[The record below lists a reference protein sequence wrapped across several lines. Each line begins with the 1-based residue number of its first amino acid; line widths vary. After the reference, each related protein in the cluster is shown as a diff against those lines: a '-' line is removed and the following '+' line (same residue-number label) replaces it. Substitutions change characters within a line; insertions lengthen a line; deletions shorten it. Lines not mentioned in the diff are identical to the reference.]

1 MVARRLM
8 YGTAAV
14 IVFLAMALPAAAQT
28 TGTIVGAVKDPQG
41 GVVPGATITL
51 TSDSRGTQVGEVVT
65 NTSGDFTFVNV
76 PPDKYTIQVN
86 MSGFKPTKQ
95 SGISVSPGD
104 RQTVGVFTIEVGAVT
119 DTVVV
124 VAETP
129 LVQARSGERSFTV
142 PTSAV
147 ENLPI
152 ANRSFTAIA
161 ALAPGVTTSNG
172 LSTGDPIRIG
182 GGGDTNIMMDGVGVM
197 DTGSNRP
204 LLQMNV
210 ESIAEVKILTSGY
223 QAEFGRSSGLQ
234 ITAVTKSGT
243 NRFRGSGYGVLR
255 DSDWNSNSKV
265 NKLNGNAKTILQEKD
280 LGYSIGGPIGKP
292 GGSNKMF
299 FFYSQEFSPRTGGGD
314 VGRFRFPTALERN
327 GDFSQTL
334 DQNGAL
340 YNFIKNPSSPN
351 PCNATNTS
359 GCYADGGVLGRI
371 PASALYQPGLNILR
385 QYPMPNVTTPGVAWN
400 YEFDRPT
407 QTILSWQP
415 AVRVDYTPTAKL
427 RVTGK
432 YSGWQQRRDLIN
444 GSLPGFNDTQ
454 MQRPVISNLSFSG
467 NYNLNAT
474 TFVEATYGRSRNE
487 LAGCALAQSGT
498 GPTRCTNAIVMNENA
513 NRNNNGLGGIPLLF
527 PNAPSINPD
536 YYAYEALEK
545 MNPRSPA
552 WVNGAFQKPPTFAWG
567 SRVGSAPPN
576 LPFPSYFNVNATQDL
591 AVSLTKVMGRHT
603 LKAGYFN
610 THSYKAEQA
619 TNDQPFGAISFQQDT
634 VGTNPFDTSY
644 GFANAATGAFS
655 TFTQASAYVEGNFV
669 YDNREAYIQDN
680 WRVNNRLTLDYG
692 MRFVHA
698 APQYDKLGQATNF
711 IPDKWTLGTAPL
723 LYQPGCSITV
733 APGTACPTANIQARN
748 PVTGQLLGPNSSV
761 AIGTLVVGT
770 GNPTNGLFKGGDGIA
785 DTTYTFPALAFA
797 PRFGMAFDVTG
808 QQKMILRGGV
818 GLYYDR
824 PFGNSVISMS
834 GNPPASR
841 LVTVRWGQL
850 QSLGQGGLT
859 TQGPP
864 GLNTI
869 EHDAKLPSST
879 QFSAGMQ
886 VEIPWATMLDVE
898 WVGQHSFNT
907 VRTVNINTVDL
918 GSAFLP
924 QNQDPTKVSATP
936 GGAALPNDMMRA
948 YRGYGAINHRTFI
961 GRRTFHSLQ
970 MSVNRRFANGFS
982 FGFNDT
988 WVLYDHQADQQRG
1001 AGLRLQHAPDGSF
1014 SIRDDQAQAD
1024 ELFGTYIPTKHIFKG
1039 NFVWDLPDLRRDGAA
1054 LKTVGYLINDWQL
1067 SGIWTASTG
1076 GPTNNGAGGAY
1087 NIGYSYSSGG
1097 GNVNITGSN
1106 DFGGRVR
1113 IVGDPG
1119 SGCSSDIYRQFSVNA
1134 FQGPLSG
1141 SDGLESPAGY
1151 MRGCFQSV
1159 LDLSIAR
1166 NIRLGGA
1173 RNLQLR
1179 VDMFNAPNEARITG
1193 RNSTM
1198 NLTSPADPVTITN
1211 LPYDAQGNILPTRV
1225 RPANAGFGQAN
1236 AWQAP
1241 RSVQVQVRFSF

>member
-1 MVARRLM
+1 MVRRLVHAV
-8 YGTAAV
+8 AAV
-14 IVFLAMALPAAAQT
+14 IAFCAMTIPAAAQT
-28 TGTIVGAVKDPQG
+28 TGTITGTVKDPQG
-41 GVVPGATITL
+41 GVVPGATVTL
-51 TSDSRGTQVGEVVT
+51 TSDSRGTQLAEVVSDS
-65 NTSGDFTFVNV
+65 NGDFSFINV
-76 PPDKYTIQVN
+76 PPDRYTVQVS

-104 RQTVGVFTIEVGAVT
+104 RNSVGTFTIEVGALTDQVT
-119 DTVVV
+119 VR
-124 VAETP
+124 AEAP

-172 LSTGDPIRIG
+172 LPTGDPIRIG

-243 NRFRGSGYGVLR
+243 NRFRGSVYDVER
-255 DSDWNSNSKV
+255 NSDWYSNSKA
-265 NKLNGNAKTILQEKD
+265 NKLNGNPKTVLKEKD
-280 LGYSIGGPIGKP
+280 WGFSIGGPIGKP
-292 GGSNKMF
+292 GGTNNLF
-299 FFYSQEFSPRTGGGD
+299 FFYSQEFSPRTFGND
-314 VGRFRFPTALERN
+314 IGRYRFPTAAERN
-327 GDFSQTL
+327 GDFSASL

-351 PCNATNTS
+351 PCTAANTT
-359 GCYADGGVLGRI
+359 GCYADGGVVGRI

-385 QYPMPNVTTPGVAWN
+385 QYPMPNIDGTGQGWN
-400 YEFDRPT
+400 YEFTRPT
-407 QTILSWQP
+407 QNILSWQP
-415 AVRVDYTPTAKL
+415 AARVDWTPTSKL

-432 YSGWQQRRDLIN
+432 YSGWQQRRDVIQ
-444 GSLPGFNDTQ
+444 GTLPGFNDTQ

-474 TFVEATYGRSRNE
+474 TFIEATYGRSRNE

-498 GPTRCTNAIVMNENA
+498 GPSVCRNAIVMNENA
-513 NRNNNGLGGIPLLF
+513 NRNNNGLGGLPLLF
-527 PNAPSINPD
+527 PDAPAINPD
-536 YYAYEALEK
+536 YYAYQALEK
-545 MNPRSPA
+545 MDPKSPA
-552 WVNGAFQKPPTFAWG
+552 WVNGQFQKPPTFTWG
-567 SRVGSAPPN
+567 NRINSSNTPPN

-591 AVSLTKVMGRHT
+591 VVSLTKVMGRHT
-603 LKAGYFN
+603 VKTGYFN

-634 VGTNPFDTSY
+634 VGTNPFDTSF

-655 TFTQASAYVEGNFV
+655 SFTQASAYVEGNFV
-669 YDNREAYIQDN
+669 YDNREAYLQDN

-698 APQYDKLGQATNF
+698 TPQYDKLGQATNF
-711 IPDKWTLGTAPL
+711 LPDKWSASNAPR
-723 LYQPGCSITV
+723 LYLPGCSITI
-733 APGTACPTANIQARN
+733 AAGTACPSANIQAVN
-748 PVTGQLLGPNSSV
+748 PVTGQLLGPNSSL
-761 AIGTLVVGT
+761 AIGTLVGGT
-770 GNPTNGLFKGGDGIA
+770 GSLTNGLFKGGDGIV
-785 DTTYTFPALAFA
+785 DTTYTFPKLAFA
-797 PRFGMAFDVTG
+797 PRFGMAYDVTG

-841 LVTVRWGQL
+841 LVTVRYGQL

-869 EHDAKLPSST
+869 QYDAKLPSST

-886 VEIPWATMLDVE
+886 TEIPWSTMLDIE

-936 GGAALPNDMMRA
+936 GGAALSNDLMRPM
-948 YRGYGAINHRTFI
+948 RGYGSINHRMFN
-961 GRRTFHSLQ
+961 GARTFHSLQ
-970 MSVNRRFANGFS
+970 MSVNRRFANGYS

-988 WVLYDHQADQQRG
+988 WVLYDHQL
-1001 AGLRLQHAPDGSF
+1001 AGLRLRHNADGSF
-1014 SIRDDQAQAD
+1014 AVRDDQAQAD
-1024 ELFGTYIPTKHIFKG
+1024 ELFGTFVPTKHVLKG
-1039 NFVWDLPDLRRDGAA
+1039 NFVWDLPDLRASAPA
-1054 LKTVGYLINDWQL
+1054 LKVVGHILNDWQL
-1067 SGIWTASTG
+1067 SGIWTGSTG

-1087 NIGYSYSSGG
+1087 NVGYSYSSGG
-1097 GNVNITGSN
+1097 SNLNITGSN

-1119 SGCSSDIYRQFSVNA
+1119 SGCSSDPYRQFNVNA
-1134 FQGPLSG
+1134 FQGPLTG
-1141 SDGLESPAGY
+1141 SDGLESPSGY
-1151 MRGCFQSV
+1151 LRGCFQSQ

-1166 NIRLGGA
+1166 NIRMGGT

-1193 RNSTM
+1193 RNGTM
-1198 NLTSPADPVTITN
+1198 NLASPADPVTITN
-1211 LPYDAQGNILPTRV
+1211 LPYDAQGNILPNRV

-1236 AWQAP
+1236 AWQRP
-1241 RSVQVQVRFSF
+1241 REVQVQVKFSF

>member
-1 MVARRLM
+1 MVVRRFLH
-8 YGTAAV
+8 AAAAA
-14 IVFLAMALPAAAQT
+14 IAFCALALPAAAQT
-28 TGTIVGAVKDPQG
+28 TGTIVGTVKDSQG
-41 GVVPGATITL
+41 GIVPGASVSL
-51 TSDSRGTQVGEVVT
+51 TSDSRGTQVAEVIT
-65 NTSGDFTFVNV
+65 DSRGDFTFINV
-76 PPDKYTIQVN
+76 SPDKYTVQVT
-86 MSGFKPTKQ
+86 MSGFKPIKQ

-104 RQTVGVFTIEVGAVT
+104 RQTVGVFTIEVGSLSDA
-119 DTVVV
+119 VVV

-129 LVQARSGERSFTV
+129 LVQARSGERSFTI
-142 PTSAV
+142 PTKAV

-172 LSTGDPIRIG
+172 LPTGDPIRIG
-182 GGGDTNIMMDGVGVM
+182 GGGDTNIMMDGVGVI

-210 ESIAEVKILTSGY
+210 ESIAEVKVLTSGY

-243 NRFRGSGYGVLR
+243 NRIRGSVYDVER
-255 DSDWNSNSKV
+255 NSDWYSNTKA
-265 NKLNGNAKTILQEKD
+265 NKLNGNPKTVLKEKD
-280 LGYSIGGPIGKP
+280 WGFSVGGPIGKP
-292 GGSNKMF
+292 GGNNNLF
-299 FFYSQEFSPRTGGGD
+299 FFYSQEFSPRTFGND
-314 VGRFRFPTALERN
+314 VGRYRFPTAAERN
-327 GDFSQTL
+327 GDFSASL

-340 YNFIKNPSSPN
+340 YNLIKNPASPN
-351 PCNATNTS
+351 PCTAANTS
-359 GCYADGGVLGRI
+359 GCYQDGGVVGRI
-371 PASALYQPGLNILR
+371 PASALYEPGLNILR
-385 QYPMPNVTTPGVAWN
+385 QYPMPNIDGTGLGYN
-400 YEFDRPT
+400 YEFTRPN
-407 QTILSWQP
+407 QDILSWQP
-415 AVRVDYTPTAKL
+415 AGRIDWQASSKL

-432 YSGWQQRRDLIN
+432 YSGWQQRRDVI
-444 GSLPGFNDTQ
+444 GGTLPGFNDTQ

-474 TFVEATYGRSRNE
+474 TFIEATYGRSRNE

-498 GPTRCTNAIVMNENA
+498 GPSVCRNAIVMNENA
-513 NRNNNGLGGIPLLF
+513 NRNNNGLGGLPLLF

-536 YYAYEALEK
+536 YYAYQALEK
-545 MNPRSPA
+545 MSPHSPA
-552 WVNGAFQKPPTFAWG
+552 WVNGAFQKPPTFTWG
-567 SRVGSAPPN
+567 NRVANAPPN

-591 AVSLTKVMGRHT
+591 VVSLTKVMGRHT
-603 LKAGYFN
+603 IKTGYFN

-619 TNDQPFGAISFQQDT
+619 TNDQPFGAINFQQDT

-644 GFANAATGAFS
+644 GYANAATGAFS
-655 TFTQASAYVEGNFV
+655 SFTQASAYVEGNFV

-680 WRVNNRLTLDYG
+680 WRVSNRLTLDYG

-698 APQYDKLGQATNF
+698 TPQYDKLGQATNF
-711 IPDKWTLGTAPL
+711 LPDKWTQGNAPK
-723 LYQPGCSITV
+723 LYQPGCSVTV
-733 APGTACPTANIQARN
+733 APGTACPAANVQALN
-748 PVTGQLLGPNSSV
+748 PVTGQLLGPNSSL

-770 GNPTNGLFKGGDGIA
+770 GNPTNGLFKGGDGIV
-785 DTTYTFPALAFA
+785 DTTYTFPTMAFA
-797 PRFGMAFDVTG
+797 PRFGMAYDLTG
-808 QQKMILRGGV
+808 EQKTILRGGV

-841 LVTVRWGQL
+841 LVTVRYGQL

-869 EHDAKLPSST
+869 EYDAKLPTSL

-886 VEIPWATMLDVE
+886 REIPWSTMLDVE
-898 WVGQHSFNT
+898 WVGQHSYNS

-936 GGAALPNDMMRA
+936 GGAAMPNDIMRA
-948 YRGYGAINHRTFI
+948 YQGYGAINHRMFN
-961 GRRTFHSLQ
+961 GWRTFHSLQ

-988 WVLYDHQADQQRG
+988 WVLYDHANTGSRI
-1001 AGLRLQHAPDGSF
+1001 QHAADGSF
-1014 SIRDDQAQAD
+1014 SFRADQAKAD
-1024 ELFGTYIPTKHIFKG
+1024 EMLASTIPNEHVFKG
-1039 NFVWDLPDLRRDGAA
+1039 NFVWDLPDLRAEATA
-1054 LKTVGYLINDWQL
+1054 LKVLGHVINDWQF
-1067 SGIWTASTG
+1067 SGIWTGTTG
-1076 GPTNNGAGGAY
+1076 SAY
-1087 NIGYSYSSGG
+1087 SVGYSYSSGG

-1119 SGCSSDIYRQFSVNA
+1119 NGCSSDMYRQFNAAA

-1141 SDGLESPAGY
+1141 SDGLESGAGY
-1151 MRGCFQSV
+1151 LRGCFFSI

-1166 NIRLGGA
+1166 NIRMGGA

-1179 VDMFNAPNEARITG
+1179 VDMFNAPNQAQVTG
-1193 RNSTM
+1193 RNTTM
-1198 NLTSPADPVTITN
+1198 NLSSPADPVTITN
-1211 LPYDAQGNILPTRV
+1211 LPYDAQGNILPNRV
-1225 RPANAGFGQAN
+1225 RPASSGFGQAN
-1236 AWQAP
+1236 AWQNP
-1241 RSVQVQVRFSF
+1241 RAVQVQVRFSF